1 MKLKGNRIIL
11 SNVSEEDLDFI
22 CELECN
28 KDVWLYE
35 ESVESDNN
43 VVKSKYLE
51 QMKSNEHFDFVMTVV
66 TDKEIKRIGL
76 VQIWSYVAHRS
87 SWELGFG
94 ILPNYQGCGYGFE
107 AVRLL
112 LDYAFEELEA
122 RKIVGMCHNDNQKS
136 INLMEKLQMRREGTF
151 KQELKWNDTWHDQ
164 HFYSILASEWED
176 QKSC

>member
-1 MKLKGNRIIL
+1 MKIKGNRINL
-11 SNVSEEDLDFI
+11 SNVTMEDLDFI

-28 KDVWLYE
+28 KDVWLFE
-35 ESVESDNN
+35 EFVENDIN

-51 QMKSNEHFDFVMTVV
+51 QMKSNEHVDFVMTIV

-94 ILPNYQGCGYGFE
+94 ILPEYQGYGYGFE

-112 LDYAFEELEA
+112 LDYAFKNLEA
-122 RKIVGMCHNDNQKS
+122 RKVVAMCNDQNQKS

-151 KQELKWNDTWHDQ
+151 KQELKWNDKWHDQ
-164 HFYSILASEWED
+164 HFYSIMVNEWED